1 MEVRLSSV
9 AFWNM
14 YFYEYM
20 QMNVSL
26 VYDFI
31 YLITQESG
39 SRAGSAK
46 SPVGEKNLEPP
57 LSVVRVI
64 CMFLKEKNLFPL
76 NVVDVLYSR
85 KLWKK

>member
-1 MEVRLSSV
+1 
-9 AFWNM
+9 
-14 YFYEYM
+14 
-20 QMNVSL
+20 MNVSL

-57 LSVVRVI
+57 LSVVREI